1 MENKKLPIVN
11 ISNLIP
17 QKAPFIMVS
26 TLQDFNH
33 ERIVS
38 SLQIAENNLF
48 LEKNIF
54 VEPGLIENMAQT
66 VALHTGY
73 DYYLKGEEAPTGYI
87 GSIKSIS
94 INKLPKLNDT
104 IKTEA
109 IILHEFMGITMVTIK
124 VFNDKNEVIA
134 TGEMKTVIAN

>member
-134 TGEMKTVIAN
+134 SGEMKTVIAN